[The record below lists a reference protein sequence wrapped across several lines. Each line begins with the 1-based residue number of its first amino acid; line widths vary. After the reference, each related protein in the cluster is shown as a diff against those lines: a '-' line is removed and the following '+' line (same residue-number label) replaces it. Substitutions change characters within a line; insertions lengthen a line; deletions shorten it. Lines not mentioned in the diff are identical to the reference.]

1 MEKIEIQRFIRS
13 IVRRAHT
20 IQLLVSCNWML
31 FAGILG
37 VLLASL
43 GFSLHLHYQWVSII
57 FYSIVLFVAVYVL
70 WRFVQHYVLWS
81 SPLYPYDKVE
91 AEEPMLRG
99 RSYLALDEEDTEE
112 PNFLRTRALQKV
124 LRGLSDI
131 AVERIVSMRPVWR
144 TLHRLVVIS
153 IIAVFAQY
161 TLPVGPLQA
170 WAALQ
175 SQQAFL
181 QESLQKIDIT
191 DESAI
196 VIGDITIHYIFPEY
210 TKMTPIT
217 IPNSNGEIHAPP
229 GTKIHVQ
236 AKTLERYQAVQIQF
250 NQDPAQEATLS
261 NGREIS
267 AEFVLEK
274 EGGYRFVLFDGTQR
288 LPSQAFDMVFDDDDP
303 PVVSVEMKQTK
314 IPSNRPVAFK
324 WTATDDFGLERVV
337 LEIEKKGQV
346 SSFVLRRPENNQLEL
361 SANMKRAVSELGL
374 QGGDTAILRVVAY
387 DNQAPIDREESVA
400 DGEAFGKRGASADI
414 EIMIMTPEMT
424 AEEMRDLNRKLRD
437 TMLFILADYLVE
449 TTPKFDALGMWG
461 DTARLRYDPLRELT
475 NAEWGE
481 QWPTY
486 LSAQL
491 VADVLA
497 DSASIMRFLMTTFGP
512 SKIGQPK
519 QADYTSFTEM
529 YESHIAQL
537 ERTIYIIDTMLRQ
550 VAFMEVAKN
559 AASLNKEVEKFTEMD
574 LENMTAQ
581 ELTMRLE
588 PINRRMEKLLEA
600 TTDLGDGSIKEFIV
614 QRQMEIQNLEK
625 ELQKSLEA
633 NNTEQIRDLSEQISK
648 AMEQYNDGVQEHLQR
663 LKDEEDQMQQEMESL
678 IEKLEQM
685 EKAEQ
690 ELANELS
697 TQRAEHDV
705 DGQSKIEIWKK
716 LETLAE
722 RSLEYSKEIV
732 DKSGDGRG
740 FQSSTIY
747 GYERLLQQAQKD
759 YNLVISKDSDTLLE
773 EVYIMSRHIAGSN
786 SRTSTELNRQRRPQ
800 DALPP
805 SVSSIPNTLNE
816 LSVITVEM
824 QELLSKAEMQES
836 SNNEYMSELA
846 QQQNARQKNLRIQMQ
861 QAVQEVIKLEQ
872 QMPTADGSASEFAKE
887 AVEDMQEAGDS
898 LQQGDSLRG
907 EGFEIQSALRIRD
920 TIDALQQQMQQ
931 MQQMQQQMQQM
942 SGESSGSDDGDS
954 QDVSSVD
961 IPPIERRLTPE
972 EYRKQLL
979 EGMQGD
985 VPQEFEILKKRYYE
999 ELVAQ

>member
-20 IQLLVSCNWML
+20 IQLLWSCNWMF
-31 FAGILG
+31 FAGVLAL
-37 VLLASL
+37 LLASL
-43 GFSLHLHYQWVSII
+43 GFSLHIQYQFVSIL
-57 FYSIVLFVAVYVL
+57 FYAIVSFVSMYVL
-70 WRFVQHYVLWS
+70 VRFVQHYMLWS
-81 SPLYPYDKVE
+81 SPLYPYHKVE
-91 AEEPMLRG
+91 AEEPALRG
-99 RSYLALDEEDTEE
+99 KSYLALDEENVEE
-112 PNFLRTRALQKV
+112 KNFLRTRALQKV
-124 LRGLSDI
+124 LHSLSDI
-131 AVERIVSMRPVWR
+131 ALEKIVSMRPVWR
-144 TLHRLVVIS
+144 TLHRVFVMT

-161 TLPVGPLQA
+161 TLPVGPIQA

-175 SQQAFL
+175 SQQSFL
-181 QESLQKIDIT
+181 QENLQKIDIA
-191 DESAI
+191 DVSAI

-210 TKMTPIT
+210 TKMTSIT

-229 GTKIHVQ
+229 GTKIRVQ
-236 AKTLERYQAVQIQF
+236 AKTLEKYQAVQIQF
-250 NQDPAQEATLS
+250 NQEQAQEAILD
-261 NGREIS
+261 NGRDIS
-267 AEFVLEK
+267 AEFVLDK
-274 EGGYRFVLFDGTQR
+274 EGEYRFILFDGIQR

-314 IPSNRPVAFK
+314 IPSNRPISFK
-324 WTATDDFGLERVV
+324 WTASDDFGLERVV

-346 SSFVLRRPENNQLEL
+346 SSFVLRRPESNQLEM

-374 QGGDTAILRVVAY
+374 HGGDTAILRVVAY
-387 DNQAPIDREESVA
+387 DNQAPLDTEESVA

-424 AEEMRDLNRKLRD
+424 AEEMRELNRKLRD

-449 TTPKFDALGMWG
+449 STPKFETLGTWG
-461 DTARLRYDPLRELT
+461 NTARLRYDPLRELT
-475 NAEWGE
+475 NTEWGE

-497 DSASIMRFLMTTFGP
+497 DSSSIMRFLMTTFGP

-519 QADYTSFTEM
+519 EEDYKSFTEM
-529 YESHIAQL
+529 YDAHVEQL

-559 AASLNKEVEKFTEMD
+559 ATSLNKEVERFTEMD
-574 LENMTAQ
+574 LENMTPQ

-588 PINRRMEKLLEA
+588 PINRRMDMLAEA
-600 TTDLGDGSIKEFIV
+600 TTDLGDGSIREFIV

-625 ELQKSLEA
+625 ELQKALEA
-633 NNTEQIRDLSEQISK
+633 NHTEQIRELSEQISK

-697 TQRAEHDV
+697 TQRAEHDG

-716 LETLAE
+716 LEKLAE
-722 RSLEYSKEIV
+722 QSLEDAQDIV
-732 DKSGDGRG
+732 EKSGDGRG

-759 YNLVISKDSDTLLE
+759 YNLVIAKDIATLPDEL
-773 EVYIMSRHIAGSN
+773 YIMDRHIASSN

-805 SVSSIPNTLNE
+805 QVSSIPDMLNN
-816 LSVITVEM
+816 LSVQAVEM
-824 QELLSKAEMQES
+824 HELLSRSEMQES
-836 SNNEYMSELA
+836 SNNAYMSELA
-846 QQQNARQKNLRIQMQ
+846 KQQNAKQQNLRTQMQ
-861 QAVQEVIKLEQ
+861 QAIQEVIKLEQ
-872 QMPTADGSASEFAKE
+872 QMPTADGSASQFAKE
-887 AVEDMQEAGDS
+887 AVEDMQEAGES
-898 LQQGDSLRG
+898 LQEGDSLRG

-954 QDVSSVD
+954 EDISSVD